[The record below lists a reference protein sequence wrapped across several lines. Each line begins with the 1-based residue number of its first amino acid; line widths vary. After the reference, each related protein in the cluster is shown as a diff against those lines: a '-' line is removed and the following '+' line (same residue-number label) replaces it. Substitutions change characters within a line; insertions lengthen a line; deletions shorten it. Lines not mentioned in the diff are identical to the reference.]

1 MGIAPDKRFDK
12 LRGVSGKYSRSN
24 VEYQD
29 YEDEVSGYQGGKNDQ
44 NAYTIVEEDEDSF
57 KEEKDTK
64 LPAIKPSKANP
75 RASSMKNPKN
85 SRYNIAHNINRD
97 GSAESAKKKGQH
109 QPSTNKE
116 DMERKLSAMYKS
128 EERGDSNYNARNN
141 SASHLDKVT
150 NLQERKDTESSR
162 KIPDIDPRDSPF
174 SGITKTSK
182 RSKRKPTGPNDFE
195 KWFNKNK
202 NTGVYLKVYLET
214 RSIPMKYKT

>member
-1 MGIAPDKRFDK
+1 
-12 LRGVSGKYSRSN
+12 
-24 VEYQD
+24 
-29 YEDEVSGYQGGKNDQ
+29 
-44 NAYTIVEEDEDSF
+44 
-57 KEEKDTK
+57 
-64 LPAIKPSKANP
+64 
-75 RASSMKNPKN
+75 
-85 SRYNIAHNINRD
+85 
-97 GSAESAKKKGQH
+97 
-109 QPSTNKE
+109 
-116 DMERKLSAMYKS
+116 MYKS